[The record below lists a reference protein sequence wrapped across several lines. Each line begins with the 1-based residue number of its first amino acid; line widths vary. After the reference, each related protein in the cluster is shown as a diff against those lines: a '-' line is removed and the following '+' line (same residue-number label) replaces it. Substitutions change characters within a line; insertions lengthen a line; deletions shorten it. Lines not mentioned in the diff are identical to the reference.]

1 MSEFRIFSDG
11 ACDIPLDDINKLDIT
26 TIPFYVSLDG
36 ENYNKELTELSLDKF
51 YDALINNKVFPKTSL
66 PSVSDYTDAF
76 ENVLSK
82 GMDVLCF
89 TITDT
94 LSGSYQSALS
104 AKDILEE
111 KYPERNIFVV
121 NSFQATGSQQLLIRE
136 AVKMKNAGFSAKE
149 AFEKMEEI
157 KNSAGIIFMVGGLTH
172 LAKGGRIG
180 RLASISGTI
189 LKIKPLI
196 QLNNGYIDSAGI
208 VRSRKA
214 GLKKLV
220 ENTKSFFMATNRNI
234 NDYVFTIGTTN
245 TPEEIEPV
253 KELLKEAFP
262 LIEFSP
268 ESFQIGATISTHTG
282 PDTIG
287 ICFAKKY
294 NS

>member
-1 MSEFRIFSDG
+1 VSNFQIFSDG
-11 ACDIPLDDINKLDIT
+11 AADIKLEDIDSLGIT
-26 TIPFYVSLDG
+26 TVPFYVSLDTVT
-36 ENYNKELTELSLDKF
+36 YKKEIMELSLEEF
-51 YDALINNKVFPKTSL
+51 YDALINKKIFPKTSL

-76 ENVLSK
+76 EKSLSDGK
-82 GMDVLCF
+82 DIICF

-94 LSGSYQSALS
+94 LSGSYQSAIT
-104 AKDILEE
+104 AKQILEE
-111 KYPERNIFVV
+111 KYPERNIFIV
-121 NSFQATGSQQLLIRE
+121 NSFQATGSQQLLVRE

-149 AFEKMEEI
+149 VFEKIEEI

-220 ENTKSFFMATNRNI
+220 ENTKTFFISTNRNP
-234 NDYVFTIGTTN
+234 NDYVFTLGTTN
-245 TPEEIEPV
+245 TPEEIPAL
-253 KELLKEAFP
+253 KELLLDAFP
-262 LIEFSP
+262 SAEFSP
-268 ESFQIGATISTHTG
+268 EYFQIGATISTHTG

-294 NS
+294 NA